1 MTSTKL
7 ATNDSWVVVVVVVM
21 TEVAILAGLLVVTVE
36 IPVVFI
42 DEVDLDDLVVVV
54 VALVTV
60 PIVDVFIL
68 VWVSNT
74 VKRQ

>member
-1 MTSTKL
+1 MGL
-7 ATNDSWVVVVVVVM
+7 FVV
-21 TEVAILAGLLVVTVE
+21 EVGFCVILVG
-36 IPVVFI
+36 
-42 DEVDLDDLVVVV
+42 EVDLDDLVVVV

>member
-1 MTSTKL
+1 MCL
-7 ATNDSWVVVVVVVM
+7 RIPNVAVFVNNNVLPGEILVGLFVV
-21 TEVAILAGLLVVTVE
+21 EVGFLVILVG
-36 IPVVFI
+36 
-42 DEVDLDDLVVVV
+42 EVNLDDLVVVV

-74 VKRQ
+74 IKRQKN